1 MIIETD
7 LNQLIQIFPDYIKRD
22 LEANTR
28 HNELIEIVMDVGR
41 RPEARFLVG
50 SEYLSD
56 RIVSWQDI
64 DYATKRV
71 RKFND
76 DNRAGI
82 ERTLH
87 RISCMR
93 NRDGLIVG
101 LTCRVGRSII
111 GTISIIRDLLE
122 SGQSLLI
129 LGRPGVGKTTVIR
142 EISRVLSDELGKRVI
157 IIDTSNEI
165 AGDSDIPHPS
175 IGRARR
181 MQVSH
186 SEQQHRVMIE
196 AVENH
201 MPEVIIVDEIGTEL
215 ETLAA
220 RTIAER
226 GVQLVGT
233 IHGNS
238 LDSLIKNPILSDL
251 IGGIQPVTLGDEEAR
266 RRGTKK
272 SILERKSLPTFQ
284 IAIELNS
291 KNQWTIHQ
299 NVEKSVDEIL
309 LGQTPKTEIRMKNNF
324 NQIKIEF
331 NNFLVPENQFGLDM
345 SPNPT
350 QFTLA
355 TNTLVAKSENMEK
368 ENLNNTLSSTL
379 FIYAFSI
386 SKIKIEK
393 ICHSLQSN
401 FVITTDIKEANLI
414 LAIKS
419 SLKENPKIIQVA
431 KRYKIPIYAVNNN
444 SIGQI
449 TKIIKC
455 LLRDGISSKNTS

>member
-345 SPNPT
+345 SPNPS
-350 QFTLA
+350 QFPLA

-401 FVITTDIKEANLI
+401 FIITTDIKEANLI

-455 LLRDGISSKNTS
+455 LLQDGINSKNTS